1 MLSVASGTMDRTSID
16 CPREESPVCQ
26 PVPCES
32 CGKTTWSG
40 CGEHIAE
47 VKAVVPADQWC
58 EGHED

>member
-1 MLSVASGTMDRTSID
+1 M
-16 CPREESPVCQ
+16 CQ

-58 EGHED
+58 EGPEAHVKR